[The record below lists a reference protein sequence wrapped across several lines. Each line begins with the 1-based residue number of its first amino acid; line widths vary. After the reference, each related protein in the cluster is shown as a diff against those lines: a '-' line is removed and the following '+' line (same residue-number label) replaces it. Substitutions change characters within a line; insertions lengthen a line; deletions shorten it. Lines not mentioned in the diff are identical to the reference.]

1 MVYSDPDNN
10 IEFSALSTDSP
21 RVIIEYK
28 NTGIHTITGPVP
40 FIKIS
45 ESANTSEN
53 GELFSSKLSITLD
66 GKIFCTGSGVSGII
80 SKITSLKDLFYGSGS
95 ASVANYNDVLKIKCD
110 SNLKFE
116 VSGLKILNFAATQT
130 PDNWTS
136 SANYSIDLEAYVP
149 RASGLFGIKSASE
162 DWTIEPLDDHAYYV
176 NTTISTSGRLEYHN
190 PVIGNAT
197 PSTNQ
202 GGALTLSL
210 VNVPQYKISR
220 KLSAIGFSTGIGI
233 DSAFSAHQLASNWV
247 HSRIKMA
254 FDGENTKSPRVNFSD
269 VNFNKKV
276 SDQYYLYNHLRNT
289 SFSVDAGSYEVND
302 TWLAL
307 PTGMSYVED
316 YTVDC
321 STDIRNVKTVRV
333 QGTIKGLALANE
345 NLEKTND
352 TNYIIPV
359 SGSNDIYLYSGMIA
373 SPRDLTTTSNQPSPK
388 KLDSITTS
396 SDHKNLYQHKYINAL
411 SGWIY
416 DIKPYLYRRACIVV
430 NSTERN
436 VGNYPY
442 NTFDNPVT
450 ISRPNPI
457 FSNERLLNINPVSCT
472 EDHDTRKGIIGYTYE
487 FSNRFTYLSGVLSEN
502 IRINDNG
509 PADVINE
516 AFVLGRRL
524 GPQLQ
529 NLGSRTSSK
538 KDLSIEVLVV
548 PPFNIAGFVLN
559 NKECPVYTG
568 GVVFSG
574 ISGLINDFKPFSL
587 TRSAGVFGGAGS
599 VTTSGTAY
607 VSSDTTIWDPIQGK
621 YTRNVSWIYQHCK
634 LVYNNLDS

>member
-1 MVYSDPDNN
+1 MVYSDPENN
-10 IEFSALSTDSP
+10 IEFSALTADPP
-21 RVIIEYK
+21 RVIVEY
-28 NTGIHTITGPVP
+28 NSSGIHDITGPVP
-40 FIKIS
+40 FIRIS

-80 SKITSLKDLFYGSGS
+80 NKITSLRNLFYGSDYS
-95 ASVANYNDVLKIKCD
+95 TAPNYNNVLKITCD
-110 SNLKFE
+110 GTIPLQ
-116 VSGLKILNFAATQT
+116 VSGLKILNFTASQT

-136 SANYSIDLEAYVP
+136 SANYSIDLEAYIP
-149 RASGLFGIKSASE
+149 RTSGLFGIKSASE

-176 NTTISTSGRLEYHN
+176 NDAIECSGKPEYHN
-190 PVIGNAT
+190 PVIGN
-197 PSTNQ
+197 STNPSANQ
-202 GGALTLSL
+202 EQKVSLSL
-210 VNVPQYKISR
+210 VNIPQYKISR
-220 KLSAIGFSTGIGI
+220 KLSAVGFSTGIAR

-247 HSRIKMA
+247 HSRINLAHK
-254 FDGENTKSPRVNFSD
+254 GENTNSPRINFSYL
-269 VNFNKKV
+269 NSKTSPN
-276 SDQYYLYNHLRNT
+276 QYYLYNHLRNT
-289 SFSVDAGSYEVND
+289 NFSIDAGSYEVND
-302 TWLAL
+302 TWLSL
-307 PTGMSYVED
+307 PTGISFVED

-321 STDIRNVKTVRV
+321 STDVRNVKTVRV
-333 QGTIKGLALANE
+333 QGTIKGLALANQD
-345 NLEKTND
+345 LEETNN

-359 SGSNDIYLYSGMIA
+359 SGSNDIYLYSGMDA
-373 SPRDLTTTSNQPSPK
+373 SPRNLTNQNNQPAPK
-388 KLDSITTS
+388 RLDDFTVGSTNTS
-396 SDHKNLYQHKYINAL
+396 FYEHKYINAL

-416 DIKPYLYRRACIVV
+416 DIKPYIYRRASIVFH
-430 NSTERN
+430 STDRN

-442 NTFDNPVT
+442 NTFDNPIT

-457 FSNERLLNINPVSCT
+457 FSKERLLNINPVSCT
-472 EDHDTRKGIIGYTYE
+472 EDHDTRKGIIGYSYE

-502 IRINDNG
+502 IRISDNG

-524 GPQLQ
+524 GPALQ

-538 KDLSIEVLVV
+538 KDLSIEVSVV

-568 GVVFSG
+568 GAVFSG
-574 ISGLINDFKPFSL
+574 VSGLINDFKPFSL
-587 TRSAGVFGGAGS
+587 TRLNGVFGGAGN

>member
-10 IEFSALSTDSP
+10 IDFSALSTTTP
-21 RVIIEYK
+21 RVIIAYK
-28 NTGIHTITGPVP
+28 NTDIHTITGPVP

-45 ESANTSEN
+45 ESPNTSEN

-80 SKITSLKDLFYGSGS
+80 NKITSLKDLFYGSG
-95 ASVANYNDVLKIKCD
+95 AGSVSNYNDVLKIKCD
-110 SNLKFE
+110 GGIRFE
-116 VSGLKILNFAATQT
+116 VSGLKILNFAASQT

-136 SANYSIDLEAYVP
+136 SANYSIDLEAYIP
-149 RASGLFGIKSASE
+149 RISGLYGIKSASE
-162 DWTIEPLDDHAYYV
+162 DWTIEPLDDYAYYE

-190 PVIGNAT
+190 PIIGNAT
-197 PSTNQ
+197 PSPNQ
-202 GGALTLSL
+202 GGPISLSL
-210 VNVPQYKISR
+210 VNIPRYKISR
-220 KLSAIGFSTGIGI
+220 KLSAVGFSTGISV

-247 HSRIKMA
+247 HSRIKLSHES
-254 FDGENTKSPRVNFSD
+254 ENTSSPRINFSYL
-269 VNFNKKV
+269 NGKT

-289 SFSVDAGSYEVND
+289 SFSVDAGSYEIND

-307 PTGMSYVED
+307 PTGISYVED

-333 QGTIKGLALANE
+333 QGTIKGLTLANKE
-345 NLEKTND
+345 LEESTN
-352 TNYIIPV
+352 TNYIIPTSGTNEV
-359 SGSNDIYLYSGMIA
+359 SPFSGMMA
-373 SPRDLTTTSNQPSPK
+373 LPRTLNTTANQPAPK
-388 KLDSITTS
+388 LLDNFGVDST
-396 SDHKNLYQHKYINAL
+396 HKDLNQHKYINAL
-411 SGWIY
+411 SGWIA

-442 NTFDNPVT
+442 NTLDTSPT
-450 ISRPNPI
+450 ILRPNPI

-472 EDHDTRKGIIGYTYE
+472 EDHDPRKGTIGYNYE
-487 FSNRFTYLSGVLSEN
+487 FSNKLTYLSGVLSES

-516 AFVLGRRL
+516 SFVLGRRL

-529 NLGSRTSSK
+529 NLGSRTSSR
-538 KDLSIEVLVV
+538 KDLSIEISVV
-548 PPFNIAGFVLN
+548 PPSDIAGFVLN
-559 NKECPVYTG
+559 NKACPVYSG
-568 GVVFSG
+568 GAVFSG
-574 ISGLINDFKPFSL
+574 VSGLINDFKPFST
-587 TRSAGVFGGAGS
+587 TRLNGVFGGAGS

-607 VSSDTTIWDPIQGK
+607 VASDTTIWDPIQGR